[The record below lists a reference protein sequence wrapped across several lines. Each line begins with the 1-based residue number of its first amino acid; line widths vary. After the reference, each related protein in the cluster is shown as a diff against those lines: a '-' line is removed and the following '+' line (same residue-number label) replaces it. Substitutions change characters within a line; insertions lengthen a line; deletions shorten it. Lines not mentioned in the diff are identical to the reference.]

1 MNRKKKA
8 SVVVKGLE
16 YSVILEPDLEEG
28 GFIVK
33 CPSVSKGCVSQG
45 ETEEEALEM
54 IKDAIEGILA
64 QYTLK
69 NRSTASLR
77 EIGDLSAHR
86 A

>member
-54 IKDAIEGILA
+54 IKDAIEGIVE
-64 QYTLK
+64 LK
-69 NRSTASLR
+69 TR
-77 EIGDLSAHR
+77 R
-86 A
+86 AERGAISKPQAR